1 MDINATFSQARE
13 LARQGNRPAARQ
25 LLEEI
30 LQDDPNNEDV
40 LLWHALVAPDKAE
53 VIEGLKK
60 VLEINPYNA
69 QAQQRLAKLEGS
81 SVIQAPAP
89 AVSQPFSYEESRKDE
104 SFNEAPAAFTT
115 PESSVQSE
123 TPLYTPPSASAP
135 TASVETAQ
143 PAVGSREGA
152 LVKRLDHLIAVQEQ
166 MDQKLKKINRVA
178 QFFFWLAIISL
189 ALTAISVCLALAG
202 MIPLLNSAS
211 SLIK

>member
-25 LLEEI
+25 MLEEI
-30 LQDDPNNEDV
+30 LQEDPNNEDV

-60 VLEINPYNA
+60 VLEVNPLNA

-81 SVIQAPAP
+81 SVIAVPAP
-89 AVSQPFSYEESRKDE
+89 AASQPFSYEEPRKDA
-104 SFNEAPAAFTT
+104 SFDETPAVFTT
-115 PESSVQSE
+115 PEAPVQSE
-123 TPLYTPPSASAP
+123 TPLYTPPSTAPAAASEA
-135 TASVETAQ
+135 AQ
-143 PAVGSREGA
+143 PSVGSRDGA
-152 LVKRLDHLIAVQEQ
+152 LVKRLDHLISLQEQ
-166 MDQKLKKINRVA
+166 MDQKLKKINRVV

-189 ALTAISVCLALAG
+189 ALTAISFCLALAG
-202 MIPLLNSAS
+202 VIPLLNSAS